1 MATDR
6 AKNIFL
12 TGASTGIGLAIAQH
26 LAAAGHQIWTASRH
40 PKPGTGLHPVPLD
53 LLQPATIRP
62 AFEKALTEAGHFD
75 ALINNAG
82 AGVFGPLDQM
92 PVESVRDQFQLMVHG
107 PVELIQLAL
116 PHLHRQGHGTIIN
129 ITSLAAELPIPYMSG
144 YNAAKAAL
152 SAITAS
158 ARIELAGTGV
168 RVIELQPGDINT
180 SFHDSTKRIDGAD
193 SERARRVWKSQART
207 MAAAPPPQ
215 RVAEAVA
222 RILEMKWP
230 PPVIRVGDFFQ
241 ARIAPLGQRL
251 LPGRW
256 MEWLVRRYYG
266 L

>member
-40 PKPGTGLHPVPLD
+40 PKPGAGLHPVPLD
-53 LLQPATIRP
+53 LLQPATVRP
-62 AFEKALTEAGHFD
+62 AFEKALAEAGHFD
-75 ALINNAG
+75 VLINNAG

-92 PVESVRDQFQLMVHG
+92 PLVSVRDQFQLMVHA

-129 ITSLAAELPIPYMSG
+129 ITSMAAGFPIPYMAG

-152 SAITAS
+152 SALTGS
-158 ARIELAGTGV
+158 LRLELAGSPI
-168 RVIELQPGDINT
+168 RVVELQPGDINT
-180 SFHDSTKRIDGAD
+180 RFHDSTQRGTGD
-193 SERARRVWKSQART
+193 ERSQHVWEHQLRT
-207 MAAAPPPQ
+207 MAAAPPTQ

-222 RILEMKWP
+222 KILEMHCP

-241 ARIAPLGQRL
+241 ARLAPLGQRL